1 MPNEKKAKSKCVEYL
16 RHAEYYDMQSTFD
29 ELYARSQAGEI
40 FENLMDVILSRENI
54 LLAYR
59 NIKSNTGSITP
70 GTDKLKI
77 SDIGKLTADEVTAR
91 VRKIVKGAK
100 NGYTPRSVR
109 RKDIPKPNGNTR
121 PLGIPCI
128 WDRLVQQCIK
138 QVMEPICEARFSNNS
153 YGFRPNRSV
162 ENAIA
167 ATYRL
172 MQKSGLQYVVE
183 FDIKGFFDNVD
194 HSKLIKQLWSLNIR
208 DKELLYVI
216 RRILKAP
223 ILMPDGHTEHPTKGT
238 PQGGIISP
246 LLANVVL
253 NELDHW
259 IESQWQCNPVT
270 ENYAYRENAAGCP
283 IQSHAY
289 RAMRNT
295 RLKEMYIVRYADDF
309 RILCRTREQADRT
322 LIAVT
327 QWLKERL
334 RLDVSPEKTR
344 VVDVRRSYSEFLG
357 FKIRL
362 RKKGKKYV
370 VQSHMCDKAYKKV
383 KASLTKQVGNIKFP
397 RKGRGEAGEVRLF
410 NSMVMGIQNYYQLAT
425 DISIDCGD
433 IGRTVNTVLKNRL
446 KSGKTHRL
454 KKEGRD
460 LTKMEIQR
468 YGKSEQL
475 RYIAQS
481 KEPIYPISYVQCKN
495 PMSQRRKVCAYTAA
509 GRSEIHDDLRINTF
523 LLLQLMRAPT
533 YSRST
538 EYADNRISLF
548 SAQWGKCAVTGKKF
562 QCISEIHCHHKK
574 PKGIG
579 GRDKYENLVLVLAPV
594 HELIHAVDEDTIR
607 SYLTADFILS
617 LCELIVGGK
626 EGLQPVQKTII
637 DRCVRLVYNEYLND
651 PKPENMPILEDL
663 YNLLREQEEK
673 EAQYIATALEIYVTG
688 SLNVFNHQSNVDI
701 DNRIVCYDIKEL
713 GKQLKKIGM
722 LVVQDQVWN
731 RVTINRATHKST
743 RYYIDEMHLL
753 LKEEQTAAYTVEIWK
768 RFRKWGGIPTGI
780 TQNVKDL
787 LSSRE
792 VENIFENS
800 DFVYMLNQAGGDRQI
815 LAKQLGISTHQLS
828 YVTHSGEGEGLLFYG
843 STILPFVDH
852 FPKNTE
858 LYRIRIRRK

>member
-1 MPNEKKAKSKCVEYL
+1 MPNEKKTKSKCVEYL
-16 RHAEYYDMQSTFD
+16 RHTEYYDMQNTFD

-40 FENLMDVILSRENI
+40 FDGLMDVILSRENI

-59 NIKSNTGSITP
+59 NIKSNTGSFTP

-91 VRKIVKGAK
+91 VCKIVKGGK

-109 RKDIPKPNGNTR
+109 RKEIPKPNGSTR

-128 WDRLVQQCIK
+128 WDRLIQQCIK

-167 ATYRL
+167 AIYGL
-172 MQKSGLQYVVE
+172 MQRSGLYYVVE
-183 FDIKGFFDNVD
+183 FDVKGFFDNVD

-208 DKELLYVI
+208 DKELIYVI

-270 ENYAYRENAAGCP
+270 ENYSHRENAAGCP

-309 RILCRTREQADRT
+309 RILCRTKEQADRT

-327 QWLKERL
+327 HWLKERL

-344 VVDVRRSYSEFLG
+344 VVDTRRSYSEFLG

-383 KASLTKQVGNIKFP
+383 KTNLTKQVGNIKFP
-397 RKGRGEAGEVRLF
+397 RKNRGEAGEVRLF

-433 IGRTVNTVLKNRL
+433 IGRAVNTVLKNRL

-454 KKEGRD
+454 KEEGRD
-460 LTKMEIQR
+460 LTKMELQR

-475 RYIAQS
+475 KYIAQS

-548 SAQWGKCAVTGKKF
+548 SAQWGKCAVTGKEF
-562 QCISEIHCHHKK
+562 QCVSEIHCHHKK

-579 GRDKYENLVLVLAPV
+579 GSDKYENLVLVLAPV

-607 SYLTADFILS
+607 SYLSALKLDAPQLT
-617 LCELIVGGK
+617 K
-626 EGLQPVQKTII
+626 
-637 DRCVRLVYNEYLND
+637 LN
-651 PKPENMPILEDL
+651 K
-663 YNLLREQEEK
+663 LR
-673 EAQYIATALEIYVTG
+673 
-688 SLNVFNHQSNVDI
+688 
-701 DNRIVCYDIKEL
+701 
-713 GKQLKKIGM
+713 
-722 LVVQDQVWN
+722 
-731 RVTINRATHKST
+731 
-743 RYYIDEMHLL
+743 
-753 LKEEQTAAYTVEIWK
+753 
-768 RFRKWGGIPTGI
+768 
-780 TQNVKDL
+780 
-787 LSSRE
+787 
-792 VENIFENS
+792 
-800 DFVYMLNQAGGDRQI
+800 I
-815 LAKQLGISTHQLS
+815 LA
-828 YVTHSGEGEGLLFYG
+828 
-843 STILPFVDH
+843 
-852 FPKNTE
+852 N
-858 LYRIRIRRK
+858 RKPIDLENLKSINSHNGMTKETKKTV

>member
-16 RHAEYYDMQSTFD
+16 RHTEYYDMQNTFD
-29 ELYARSQAGEI
+29 ELYARSQTGEI
-40 FENLMDVILSRENI
+40 FDGLMDVILSRENI

-59 NIKSNTGSITP
+59 NIKSNTGSFTP

-77 SDIGKLTADEVTAR
+77 SDIGKLTAEEVTAR
-91 VRKIVKGAK
+91 VCKIVKGGK

-109 RKDIPKPNGNTR
+109 RKEIPKPNGSTR

-128 WDRLVQQCIK
+128 WDRLIQQCIK

-167 ATYRL
+167 AIYRL
-172 MQKSGLQYVVE
+172 MQRSGLYYVVE

-270 ENYAYRENAAGCP
+270 DNYSHIENAAGCP

-295 RLKEMYIVRYADDF
+295 KLKEMYVVRYADDF
-309 RILCRTREQADRT
+309 RILCRTKEQADRT

-327 QWLKERL
+327 HWLKERL

-344 VVDVRRSYSEFLG
+344 VVDTRRSYSEFLG

-383 KASLTKQVGNIKFP
+383 KAALTKQVGNIKFP
-397 RKGRGEAGEVRLF
+397 RKNRGEAGEVRLF

-433 IGRTVNTVLKNRL
+433 IGRAVNTVLKNRL

-454 KKEGRD
+454 KEKGRD
-460 LTKMEIQR
+460 LTKMELQR

-475 RYIAQS
+475 KYMAQS

-523 LLLQLMRAPT
+523 LLLQLMRAPI

-548 SAQWGKCAVTGKKF
+548 SAQWGKCAVTGKEF
-562 QCISEIHCHHKK
+562 QCVSEIHCHHKK

-579 GRDKYENLVLVLAPV
+579 GSDKYENLALVLAPV
-594 HELIHAVDEDTIR
+594 HELIHAADEDMIC
-607 SYLTADFILS
+607 SYLSALKLDASQLMK
-617 LCELIVGGK
+617 LN
-626 EGLQPVQKTII
+626 
-637 DRCVRLVYNEYLND
+637 RL
-651 PKPENMPILEDL
+651 
-663 YNLLREQEEK
+663 R
-673 EAQYIATALEIYVTG
+673 
-688 SLNVFNHQSNVDI
+688 
-701 DNRIVCYDIKEL
+701 
-713 GKQLKKIGM
+713 
-722 LVVQDQVWN
+722 
-731 RVTINRATHKST
+731 
-743 RYYIDEMHLL
+743 
-753 LKEEQTAAYTVEIWK
+753 
-768 RFRKWGGIPTGI
+768 
-780 TQNVKDL
+780 
-787 LSSRE
+787 
-792 VENIFENS
+792 
-800 DFVYMLNQAGGDRQI
+800 I
-815 LAKQLGISTHQLS
+815 LANRKPIDLENLKSI
-828 YVTHSGEGEGLLFYG
+828 HSHNGMTKE
-843 STILPFVDH
+843 TQTTV
-852 FPKNTE
+852 
-858 LYRIRIRRK
+858 

>member
-1 MPNEKKAKSKCVEYL
+1 MPNEKKAESKCVEYL
-16 RHAEYYDMQSTFD
+16 RHAEYYDMQNTFD

-40 FENLMDVILSRENI
+40 FDGLMDMILSRENI

-59 NIKSNTGSITP
+59 NIKSNTGSFTP

-91 VRKIVKGAK
+91 VYKIVKGGK

-109 RKDIPKPNGNTR
+109 RKEIPKPNGSTR

-128 WDRLVQQCIK
+128 WDRLIQQCIK

-167 ATYRL
+167 AIYRL
-172 MQKSGLQYVVE
+172 MQRSGLYYVVE
-183 FDIKGFFDNVD
+183 FDVKGFFDNVD

-223 ILMPDGHTEHPTKGT
+223 ILMPDGHTEHLTKGT

-270 ENYAYRENAAGCP
+270 GNYSHRENAAGCS

-309 RILCRTREQADRT
+309 RILCRTKEQADRT

-327 QWLKERL
+327 HWLKERL

-344 VVDVRRSYSEFLG
+344 VVDTRRSYSEFLG

-383 KASLTKQVGNIKFP
+383 KTNLTKQVGNIKFP
-397 RKGRGEAGEVRLF
+397 RKNRGEAGEVRLF

-433 IGRTVNTVLKNRL
+433 IGRAVNTVLKNRL

-454 KKEGRD
+454 KEEGRD
-460 LTKMEIQR
+460 LTKMELQR

-475 RYIAQS
+475 KYIAQS

-548 SAQWGKCAVTGKKF
+548 SAQWGKCAVTGKEF

-574 PKGIG
+574 PKGTG
-579 GRDKYENLVLVLAPV
+579 GSDKYENLVLVLAPV

-607 SYLTADFILS
+607 SYLSALKLDASQLAKLNKLRILANRKPID
-617 LCELIVGGK
+617 LEN
-626 EGLQPVQKTII
+626 QKTI
-637 DRCVRLVYNEYLND
+637 NSHNG
-651 PKPENMPILEDL
+651 MT
-663 YNLLREQEEK
+663 K
-673 EAQYIATALEIYVTG
+673 ET
-688 SLNVFNHQSNVDI
+688 
-701 DNRIVCYDIKEL
+701 
-713 GKQLKKIGM
+713 KK
-722 LVVQDQVWN
+722 
-731 RVTINRATHKST
+731 
-743 RYYIDEMHLL
+743 
-753 LKEEQTAAYTVEIWK
+753 TV
-768 RFRKWGGIPTGI
+768 
-780 TQNVKDL
+780 
-787 LSSRE
+787 
-792 VENIFENS
+792 
-800 DFVYMLNQAGGDRQI
+800 
-815 LAKQLGISTHQLS
+815 
-828 YVTHSGEGEGLLFYG
+828 
-843 STILPFVDH
+843 
-852 FPKNTE
+852 
-858 LYRIRIRRK
+858 